1 MSQRPRLPILLVC
14 VLVALPTQLIV
25 HECGQIVLAR
35 LTGDPDATLRH
46 SQWHP
51 SGAMGGWTAEYDAT
65 RLTAVGRMLVP
76 VGGLLFTQSV
86 ALGILLVSARR
97 SQRSRAYAAAAAGSF
112 AIDVALQL
120 GRAIAV
126 SAAHGPYSTGVDLED
141 ASRAIFGVTGVSV
154 VAVRVALA
162 VCALAYG
169 LAMWRV
175 IRRRLRGRS
184 WAA

>member
-86 ALGILLVSARR
+86 ALGILLVSARW
-97 SQRSRAYAAAAAGSF
+97 SQRFRAYAAAAAGSF
-112 AIDVALQL
+112 AVDVALQV
-120 GRAIAV
+120 GRAIAAN
-126 SAAHGPYSTGVDLED
+126 AAHGPYSMGVDLED
-141 ASRAIFGVTGVSV
+141 AAQAIFGLTGVSLA
-154 VAVRVALA
+154 AVKAALV